1 MHVWTEFDS
10 RGAVFQRSSSTEA
23 VTPTNEK
30 WAIGEYGDEFYMTSS
45 DEVVPRPAMPLS
57 VSGTTI
63 TGIPAGSVLALGEQT
78 FEVDDGEADITG
90 YSGAVKI
97 TCWPYLDAEVVV

>member
-10 RGAVFQRSSSTEA
+10 RGAVFQRCSSTEA
-23 VTPTNEK
+23 ITPTSER
-30 WAIGEYGDEFYMTSS
+30 WAIGEYGDEFYMTHSN
-45 DEVVPRPAMPLS
+45 EVQPRPPMPLS

-63 TGIPAGSVLALGEQT
+63 SGIPAGSVLTLGEQS
-78 FEVDDGEADITG
+78 FEVDDGEADIDG
-90 YSGAVKI
+90 YSGTVKI